1 MAIAKYSLSLS
12 LLYYTLMLDKLIY
25 KDITMSAEKK
35 ASNALARAHSANDN
49 IELIME
55 FLKDLPMTLTLD
67 HNQTAAYKK
76 AFAVLEE
83 RHTKTD

>member
-1 MAIAKYSLSLS
+1 
-12 LLYYTLMLDKLIY
+12 
-25 KDITMSAEKK
+25 MSAEKK

-76 AFAVLEE
+76 AFANLEE